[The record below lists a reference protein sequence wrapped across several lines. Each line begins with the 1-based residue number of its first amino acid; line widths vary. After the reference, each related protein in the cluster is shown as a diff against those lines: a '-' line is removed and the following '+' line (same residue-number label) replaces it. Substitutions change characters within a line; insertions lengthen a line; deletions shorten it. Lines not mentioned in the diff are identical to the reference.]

1 MKKIFFLNQ
10 ATLYKCQAPSFCLR
24 NDIVWGVR
32 WWWWYPHHFGDFFD
46 IWVPTHG
53 LCSSSTSNEQ
63 HRTDI
68 LYVELGPFSL
78 SERSRRLFSGH
89 GSTTIANKVH
99 LFADLWPFLLY
110 AALHRLFSPWKPY
123 SASSHPGGGEWSS
136 SGCQLQESCLLKI
149 LERCATLRSRIFAA
163 YYECARSSSWNWMFT
178 ECTTRNC
185 WPFWRSLQ
193 RLCMIFW
200 YQ

>member
-1 MKKIFFLNQ
+1 MFLNQ
-10 ATLYKCQAPSFCLR
+10 ATLYTCQAPSFCLT
-24 NDIVWGVR
+24 NDFVWGDGGDIPTILGISLTSE
-32 WWWWYPHHFGDFFD
+32 YPPMACAVGIHQM
-46 IWVPTHG
+46 
-53 LCSSSTSNEQ
+53 SSTGQTYCMWS
-63 HRTDI
+63 
-68 LYVELGPFSL
+68 LGPSAWVGRAEDSFQGTGAQPQPIRCTFCWPLTLAVICSAAPPLLPLKALL
-78 SERSRRLFSGH
+78 SQL
-89 GSTTIANKVH
+89 T
-99 LFADLWPFLLY
+99 PQ
-110 AALHRLFSPWKPY
+110 
-123 SASSHPGGGEWSS
+123 GGGWSS

-149 LERCATLRSRIFAA
+149 LERYATLRSRIFAA